1 MIGLFRGKRREI
13 DYSID
18 RRELIEVVCE
28 IRDVRNS
35 FAHVREDV
43 GRPDEKAQ
51 NLVKKVKEIIG

>member
-1 MIGLFRGKRREI
+1 MIGLLRKKKI

-18 RRELIEVVCE
+18 RRELIDLVGE
-28 IRDVRNS
+28 IREVRNS

-43 GRPDEKAQ
+43 GKPGEKAQ